1 MSRRRW
7 HAPQGILVIVLGIAV
22 LGTLL
27 VGLLLGSTPGTSS
40 SGTASPSAVT
50 EAGERPVPQSP
61 GAVAALPTEVEQM
74 PAVVI
79 GTSREGFQQRTLL
92 LMVRGSDGLVSN
104 AVLLATS
111 DERHP
116 ASALMIP
123 PNLLVPTPAW
133 ASLAQTASSAD
144 TLLARNAV
152 SMLLGVRIDASLI
165 LERLAFAAIVDA
177 IGGVPAQVDEPV
189 TVVDSGEVVVDVEA
203 GARVLDGVTAMDYAM
218 ALPAGRQESDRIERF
233 TAVLRA
239 ALRDLPK
246 EPEDLRQL
254 VLSLGSMAKSTQ
266 TNEQI
271 VAILRDL
278 SQDSVA
284 GDIDYQTLP
293 VTAVRGGGPVQL
305 DLQGASRIIRRTLPD
320 AVLQPGESPG
330 VRVMLASAGA
340 TAGQLATALAR
351 LEADGLTVIETGP
364 APIHLG
370 STAIMVQDPSPVARA
385 MGLDVSAAL
394 GMPESA
400 VRIDAGT
407 RPTPD
412 VVVWLGRDA
421 PTLADPSPPTV

>member
-1 MSRRRW
+1 
-7 HAPQGILVIVLGIAV
+7 
-22 LGTLL
+22 
-27 VGLLLGSTPGTSS
+27 
-40 SGTASPSAVT
+40 
-50 EAGERPVPQSP
+50 
-61 GAVAALPTEVEQM
+61 
-74 PAVVI
+74 
-79 GTSREGFQQRTLL
+79 
-92 LMVRGSDGLVSN
+92 
-104 AVLLATS
+104 
-111 DERHP
+111 
-116 ASALMIP
+116 MIP
-123 PNLLVPTPAW
+123 PSLLVPTPAW
-133 ASLAQTASSAD
+133 TSLAQTASSAD
-144 TLLARNAV
+144 TLLARNAM

-189 TVVDSGEVVVDVEA
+189 TVVESGEVVVEVEA
-203 GARVLDGVTAMDYAM
+203 GSRVLDGVTAMDYAT

-239 ALRDLPK
+239 VLRDLPK

-278 SQDSVA
+278 SRDSVA
-284 GDIDYQTLP
+284 GDIQYETLP
-293 VTAVRGGGPVQL
+293 VTAVRGGGPVQV

-340 TAGQLATALAR
+340 TAGQLAAALAR
-351 LEADGLTVIETGP
+351 LEAEGLTVIEAGL
-364 APIHLG
+364 APIHLA

-385 MGLDVSAAL
+385 MGLDVSTAL

-400 VRIDAGT
+400 VRIDGGT

-421 PTLADPSPPTV
+421 PTLVDPSAPTV

>member
-7 HAPQGILVIVLGIAV
+7 HAPQGILVIVLGVAV

-27 VGLLLGSTPGTSS
+27 VGLLLG
-40 SGTASPSAVT
+40 ASPSTSSTGSADASAMT
-50 EAGERPVPQSP
+50 RADEDPAPGSP
-61 GAVAALPTEVEQM
+61 GTVPALPTDVEQM

-92 LMVRGSDGLVSN
+92 LMVKGSDGLVAN

-123 PNLLVPTPAW
+123 PSLLVPTPSW
-133 ASLAQTASSAD
+133 TSLSETASSAD
-144 TLLARNAV
+144 TLLARNAL

-165 LERLAFAAIVDA
+165 LDRLAFAAIVDA
-177 IGGVPAQVDEPV
+177 IGGVPAQVDRPI
-189 TVVDSGEVVVDVEA
+189 TVVDAGEVVTDVAA
-203 GARVLDGVTAMDYAM
+203 GSRVLDGVTATDYATAM
-218 ALPAGRQESDRIERF
+218 PSGGQESDRIARF
-233 TAVLRA
+233 SAVLRA
-239 ALRDLPK
+239 ALRDLPTQ
-246 EPEDLRQL
+246 PEDLRQL
-254 VLSLGSMAKSTQ
+254 VLSLGSLAKSTQ

-271 VAILRDL
+271 VALLRDL
-278 SQDSVA
+278 GRDSVA
-284 GDIDYQTLP
+284 GDIQYQTLP
-293 VTAVRGGGPVQL
+293 VIVVRGSGPVQV
-305 DLQGASRIIRRTLPD
+305 DLAGASRIIRRTLPD

-340 TAGQLATALAR
+340 TPGEMAAAVAR
-351 LEADGLTVIETGP
+351 LEAEGFTVIEAGL
-364 APIHLG
+364 APIHLS

-394 GMPESA
+394 GMPASA
-400 VRIDAGT
+400 VRIDGGT
-407 RPTPD
+407 RPIPD

-421 PTLADPSPPTV
+421 PTLASGTAPRV